1 MVRGGETK
9 PRGIAVPSPPA
20 PLGARGKSCEAFQ
33 RENFRERAMSDSP
46 DDATTVRR
54 LAVLVGGLVLMTFGV
69 AGLVSIV
76 L

>member
-1 MVRGGETK
+1 
-9 PRGIAVPSPPA
+9 
-20 PLGARGKSCEAFQ
+20 
-33 RENFRERAMSDSP
+33 MSDSP

-54 LAVLVGGLVLMTFGV
+54 LAMLVGGLVLMTFGV

>member
-1 MVRGGETK
+1 
-9 PRGIAVPSPPA
+9 
-20 PLGARGKSCEAFQ
+20 
-33 RENFRERAMSDSP
+33 MSDSP

-54 LAVLVGGLVLMTFGV
+54 LVMLVGGLVLMTFGI